1 MSIMDDFRKIYDEM
15 ISPHLS
21 MTQKILPFKKI
32 DYHNYTSDYK
42 RYLVSL
48 KNMKPE
54 SNKEITFNYYSVN
67 EPTNFDV
74 FAYICFMASCSY
86 HLSFM
91 AFCTEFH
98 YDSDRIKVRNKY
110 KECKKIRQKLQSL
123 VGDDVFL
130 QVMTL

>member
-1 MSIMDDFRKIYDEM
+1 MSSMDDFWNMYNEM
-15 ISPHLS
+15 MSPHLS
-21 MTQKILPFKKI
+21 MTQKILPFKTI
-32 DYHNYTSDYK
+32 DYQNYTSDYK

-48 KNMKPE
+48 KYTGLERN
-54 SNKEITFNYYSVN
+54 NEIVFNYYSVN
-67 EPTNFDV
+67 EPTTFDV

-86 HLSFM
+86 HLPFM

-98 YDSDRIKVRNKY
+98 YDSDSIKVRNKY

-123 VGDDVFL
+123 VGDDVFQ